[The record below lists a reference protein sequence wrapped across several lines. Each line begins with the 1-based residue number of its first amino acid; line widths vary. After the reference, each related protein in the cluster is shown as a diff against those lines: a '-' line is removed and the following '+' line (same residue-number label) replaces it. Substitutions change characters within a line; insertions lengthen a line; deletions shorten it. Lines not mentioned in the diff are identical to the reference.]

1 MKKLFLFLSFALLL
15 VLPSLVVGQNV
26 GNKVVVVGQPGQQ
39 TIGLTNDV
47 INEVLTLAAP
57 QFGFSFADF
66 LRMYHTCGC
75 ITITEVGP
83 GTYLVVY
90 GGIGIQIVIDGC
102 RQTTGNG
109 GASPGGRK

>member
-1 MKKLFLFLSFALLL
+1 MKKVFLFLSFALLL
-15 VLPSLVVGQNV
+15 ALPSLVVGQNT
-26 GNKVVVVGQPGQQ
+26 GNKVVILGLPGQQ
-39 TIGLTNDV
+39 TAELSNDV
-47 INEVLTLAAP
+47 INQVLTLAAP

-102 RQTTGNG
+102 RQTTGNS
-109 GASPGGRK
+109 GASNGSRK